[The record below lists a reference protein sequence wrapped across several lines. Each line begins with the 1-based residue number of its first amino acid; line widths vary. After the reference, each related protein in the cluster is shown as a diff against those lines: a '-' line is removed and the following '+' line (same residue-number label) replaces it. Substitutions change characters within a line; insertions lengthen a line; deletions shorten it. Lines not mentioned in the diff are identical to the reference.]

1 MEEVSP
7 AGYTGGFRFFN
18 DEKKSKSSNIERQ
31 TSVSLQPHYQ
41 RLGYG
46 LVKVTKSKKN
56 KNAPSFEDVLAQPA
70 GVFLINYVWH
80 RGGESDWHVICVDCD
95 QRRVL
100 CNSFGIVIFKLKPPS
115 NLKARESQKTH
126 AAVKA
131 LFMVNLVTDC
141 WCVIKT
147 R

>member
-100 CNSFGIVIFKLKPPS
+100 CNSFGIVPFQMES
-115 NLKARESQKTH
+115 RGRLKARESQKTH
-126 AAVKA
+126 AAVKT
-131 LFMVNLVTDC
+131 LFMVSLVTDC
-141 WCVIKT
+141 WRVIKT